1 MRRKITRYVWL
12 LMAVALGL
20 TSCNDDDAAHLSAEQ
35 QSLLGRAVN
44 FSTSMADDFTTRTTY
59 NASGAFNEN
68 DLMVIYRQY
77 STDNGKTFD
86 ANTEGYRV
94 YSYQPQT
101 VGNTGIAINTEW
113 KVTPGKTGKENGET
127 FTQTAADSL
136 TWDNSQTVRFRAW
149 SLSNLSGCLGNG
161 SWDGFYPDFCRADW
175 VTATGPTVNIP
186 LQLKHLGCRIAISP
200 TSGNQISKVE
210 ITYDY
215 KDYMYEDNAD
225 TDEEDTADKCTEDEA
240 KKRAAAVEAAYN
252 RLCTPGGVDFEY
264 GLKAL
269 SQSYKKDGKVSEIE
283 TDAAQ
288 AQMITYGKKTADE
301 LATEAVHPEF
311 HYNNGNQYFIA
322 IPHDISSDTETQG
335 ERLSLPYYT
344 RFRVYLRDVNNGDK
358 ENTSGYEGGYHIF
371 ALNDVV
377 KDGTEEKMFTEDNG
391 GLQFIAGFSYQ
402 FTVGYKYGSLQVKM
416 KNNLSWTQQDIEA
429 ANLIDQEQTQPTAT
443 SYTWWKDAIDDAI
456 LKVTKGEVNN
466 YNPEFNISTAA
477 QFIEFIKL
485 VNGTAAKGHTY
496 ADYTLERGEEYTD
509 STAEGL
515 NKHRKWYKV
524 VKGNRTGEITKED
537 AEEDG
542 FVFYHTYSPADGD
555 NAAHYDEAVLDG
567 PYSFYSTLVNRKF
580 KVNITADIDLQDW
593 PLATIANSTSCPFL
607 GILDGG
613 FHTLSN
619 VYMADGYLFDYAGK
633 ALDDMGTNG
642 NGAVIS
648 NLVIDS
654 EHPICIVK
662 EGTQVKI
669 LGIRLLA
676 PSYKSAFAE
685 KLEGLSYLVGCSNEG
700 DATNGLVGE
709 ANNLV
714 MYGCMQTA
722 ENISGGALLGKY
734 SDGSKEFFAPQT
746 GTVQWGNFMCNF
758 YDIDH
763 SPNAHAVGSVKD
775 AYLRQQYIRG
785 SKTYMLCAWNDN
797 LVTDREALALLQTQT
812 AFAGFYG
819 LAPWKAMN
827 YAIYQYN
834 QSDMGKLYP
843 CNAQYEKGG
852 TSGYSHRYPVL
863 KSGTPKIET
872 DWNVL
877 DLLN

>member
-1 MRRKITRYVWL
+1 MRRKITRYVLL
-12 LMAVALGL
+12 LMAVALGW
-20 TSCNDDDAAHLSAEQ
+20 TSCSDDDALKLSADQ
-35 QSLLGRAVN
+35 QALLGRAVN
-44 FSTSMADDFTTRTTY
+44 FSASIADDFLTRTSY

-86 ANTEGYRV
+86 EDTQGYRI

-113 KVTPGKTGKENGET
+113 KVKPGKTGYEPSRGT

-149 SLSNLSGCLGNG
+149 ALSNLSGCLDNDN
-161 SWDGFYPDFCRADW
+161 WDRFYPDFTRSDW
-175 VTATGPTVNIP
+175 VTATGPTVNVP
-186 LQLKHLGCRIAISP
+186 LQLKHLGCRIAIIP
-200 TSGNQISKVE
+200 ISGNQISKVE
-210 ITYDY
+210 ISTDP

-225 TDEEDTADKCTEDEA
+225 SEEDDTADKVTEEEA
-240 KKRAAAVEAAYN
+240 KERAAAVEAAYK
-252 RLCTPGGVDFEY
+252 RLCTPGGVDFDN

-269 SQSYKKDGKVSEIE
+269 SVAYKNSGIVSEIE
-283 TDAAQ
+283 TEAAQ
-288 AQMITYGKKTADE
+288 KQMIGFGEKTADE
-301 LATEAVHPEF
+301 LAEEAVHPEF
-311 HYNNGNQYFIA
+311 HYNNGNQYFVA
-322 IPHDISSDTETQG
+322 IPHDISNDTNTQG

-358 ENTSGYEGGYHIF
+358 EDATGYEGGYHIF

-377 KDGTEEKMFTEDNG
+377 EDGTREKMFTEDNG
-391 GLQFIAGFSYQ
+391 GLQFIAGYSYQ
-402 FTVGYKYGSLQVKM
+402 FQVGYKYGSLQVKM
-416 KNNLSWTQQDIEA
+416 KNSLSWAQQDIDA
-429 ANLIDQEQTQPTAT
+429 ANLIDQQKSQPTEN
-443 SYTWWKDAIDDAI
+443 SYTWWKEAIDNAI
-456 LKVTKGEVNN
+456 LKVTSGESGN
-466 YNPEFNISTAA
+466 YNPEFNISTAEE
-477 QFIEFIKL
+477 FVEFIQL
-485 VNGTAAKGHTY
+485 VNGTAAQGHTT
-496 ADYTLERGEEYTD
+496 AGYTLERGESYTD
-509 STAEGL
+509 ETATGL
-515 NKHRKWYKV
+515 QKRWKWYKV
-524 VKGNRTGEITKED
+524 VGDTKTEITKEE
-537 AEEDG
+537 AELDG

-555 NAAHYDEAVLDG
+555 NVAHYDEAVLDG

-580 KVNITADIDLQDW
+580 RVNITADIDLQDW
-593 PLATIANSTSCPFL
+593 PLSTIANSADNPFL

-676 PSYKSAFAE
+676 PSNKSAFAE
-685 KLEGLSYLVGCSNEG
+685 KLAGLSYLVGCSNEG

-722 ENISGGALLGKY
+722 EGITGGALLGNY
-734 SDGSKEFFAPQT
+734 STGSQQFFAPQT
-746 GTVQWGNFMCNF
+746 GTVEWGNFMCNF

-763 SPNAHAVGSVKD
+763 SPNAHAVGSVTD
-775 AYLRQQYIRG
+775 AYQRQQYIRG

-797 LVTDREALALLQTQT
+797 LVTDRETLANLKNQT

-843 CNAQYEKGG
+843 CTAQYVKGG
-852 TSGYSHRYPVL
+852 TTGYSHRYPVL
-863 KSGTPKIET
+863 TSGTPTVKS

-877 DLLN
+877 ELLN